1 MTPGLSKES
10 CRKVGSSDAL
20 VRTARATSQGGERV
34 PIYLAIGQMLI
45 AAALIGAVLLQV
57 QGGGLGGIF
66 GQSDGVYR
74 TRRGIERTLFRL
86 TIILAVVFVVMA
98 MLTVALT

>member
-1 MTPGLSKES
+1 
-10 CRKVGSSDAL
+10 
-20 VRTARATSQGGERV
+20 V

-45 AAALIGAVLLQV
+45 AVALIGVVLLQV

-86 TIILAVVFVVMA
+86 TIILAAVFVVMA
-98 MLTVALT
+98 MVTVALT